1 MSYSIDFSNYFKR
14 KSKKLAK
21 KNPSLKEDLQ
31 QLVKLLEDEPLTGIS
46 LGKGIYKIR
55 LNISSKN
62 AGKRG
67 GGRVFSF
74 IEVDEE
80 AVTLFAIIDKAENDT
95 LSSSEL
101 EQLLKELD

>member
-14 KSKKLAK
+14 QFKKLAK